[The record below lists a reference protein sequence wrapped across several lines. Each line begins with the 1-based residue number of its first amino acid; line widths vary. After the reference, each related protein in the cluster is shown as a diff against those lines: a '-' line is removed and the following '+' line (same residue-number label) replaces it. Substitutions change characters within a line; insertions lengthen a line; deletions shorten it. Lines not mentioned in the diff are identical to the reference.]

1 LSGSVAAEVAVI
13 DSATKQYGR
22 LTALRDFS
30 AALRPG
36 EIVGVLGP
44 NGAGKST
51 LMRLLCGLAT
61 ATSGSVMVL
70 GRPMP
75 RCRCAVLA
83 EVGAMIEAPA
93 FYEHLSARENLR
105 ILAGYYRHVPAERA
119 QRVLDLVELS
129 GREDDRVGT
138 YSVGMKRRLGLAA
151 ALLPFPRF
159 LILDEPASGLDP
171 EALVM
176 VEGILRREARE
187 RGVCVLLSSH
197 LLAEVARICDRAL
210 ILRQGALIADVPVAP
225 ADSGWIEIAVDRPA
239 AALEL
244 VRGLR
249 NAPDAKLD
257 GGLLL
262 VQAGSADP
270 SELVTELVTAGH
282 RVSRVSPHTPTIEER
297 YFEVLAERASA
308 GGGGS

>member
-1 LSGSVAAEVAVI
+1 MPVQEASEVAVI
-13 DSATKQYGR
+13 DSATKRYGR
-22 LTALRDFS
+22 LTALLDFS

-61 ATSGSVMVL
+61 ATSGRITVL

-75 RCRCAVLA
+75 RGRCAVLA
-83 EVGAMIEAPA
+83 QVGAMIEAPA
-93 FYEHLSARENLR
+93 FYEHLTARQNLR
-105 ILAGYYRHVPAERA
+105 MLAGYYGHVHAERP
-119 QRVLDLVELS
+119 QQVMDLVELT
-129 GREDDRVGT
+129 GREDDRVGA

-151 ALLPFPRF
+151 ALLPSPRF

-176 VEGILRREARE
+176 VEAILRREAGE

-210 ILRQGALIADVPVAP
+210 ILRQGSLVADVPVAP
-225 ADSGWIEIAVDRPA
+225 ADSGWVAIAVDRPD
-239 AALEL
+239 AALAV
-244 VRGLR
+244 VRSLR
-249 NAPDAKLD
+249 SAPEAKTE

-262 VQAGSADP
+262 VRVADTDPADLVSALVAG
-270 SELVTELVTAGH
+270 GH
-282 RVSRVSPHTPTIEER
+282 RVSRVAPHAPSIEER
-297 YFEVLAERASA
+297 YFELLARCASS
-308 GGGGS
+308 GGDAS